1 MCRVGH
7 NMLLA
12 VVNCDSVYGC
22 PLVW

>member
-1 MCRVGH
+1 MCQVGRS
-7 NMLLA
+7 MVLA